1 MTSSLS
7 DDLNYIRDLAEA
19 GQSAPL
25 LGGRFL
31 ALWGGLVTLAYIGH
45 YIALTGQFGATPI
58 LFAIV
63 WASFLVVGVAGQVL
77 MVMTFPADK
86 PGASSIGNRVEGVV
100 WSAGGFA
107 LSAYFGA
114 VIVKSVI
121 QGQADPGFEW
131 SLPLVF
137 AVYTIGLLTSGIVA
151 NNKVLTSAGYGSLGM
166 VALGAWFSGTAE
178 IWLVGALAGFVTVF
192 LPGIIMMRQE
202 PKSVV

>member
-45 YIALTGQFGATPI
+45 YIALTGQFGATPV

-63 WASFLVVGVAGQVL
+63 WASFLVVGIFAQVL
-77 MVMTFPADK
+77 MVKTFPADK

-100 WSAGGFA
+100 WGAGGFA
-107 LSAYFGA
+107 LSAYFGT

-121 QGQADPGFEW
+121 SGQPDPGFEW

-137 AVYTIGLLTSGIVA
+137 AVYSIGLLTSGVLA
-151 NNKVLTSAGYGSLGM
+151 NNRVLTIAGYGSLAM
-166 VALGAWFSGTAE
+166 IALAAWFVGTAE
-178 IWLVGALAGFVTVF
+178 IWLVGALAGFATFFV
-192 LPGIIMMRQE
+192 PGILMMRQE